1 MLGNSDPL
9 EDVVLEVLIV
19 LLKMIL
25 FFKEFFFFFFFRK
38 YGTNNSEKI
47 KWVCTRIAPES
58 IFFLFKSKNMSKE
71 DNSGRKTLISLLNS
85 PVDSI

>member
-25 FFKEFFFFFFFRK
+25 FFKEFFFFL
-38 YGTNNSEKI
+38 E
-47 KWVCTRIAPES
+47 
-58 IFFLFKSKNMSKE
+58 NME
-71 DNSGRKTLISLLNS
+71 LII
-85 PVDSI
+85 VKR

>member
-9 EDVVLEVLIV
+9 EDVILVVLIV
-19 LLKMIL
+19 LLKMRIV
-25 FFKEFFFFFFFRK
+25 FFRK

>member
-25 FFKEFFFFFFFRK
+25 FFKEFFFFFL
-38 YGTNNSEKI
+38 E
-47 KWVCTRIAPES
+47 
-58 IFFLFKSKNMSKE
+58 NME
-71 DNSGRKTLISLLNS
+71 LII
-85 PVDSI
+85 VKR

>member
-9 EDVVLEVLIV
+9 EDVVLVVLKV

-25 FFKEFFFFFFFRK
+25 FFKEFFFFFFRK

>member
-25 FFKEFFFFFFFRK
+25 FFKEFFFFFFL
-38 YGTNNSEKI
+38 E
-47 KWVCTRIAPES
+47 
-58 IFFLFKSKNMSKE
+58 NME
-71 DNSGRKTLISLLNS
+71 LII
-85 PVDSI
+85 VKR

>member
-9 EDVVLEVLIV
+9 EDVVLVVLIV

-25 FFKEFFFFFFFRK
+25 FFKEFFFFRK

>member
-9 EDVVLEVLIV
+9 EDVVLVVLIV

-25 FFKEFFFFFFFRK
+25 FFKEFFFFFRK

>member
-9 EDVVLEVLIV
+9 EDVILVVLIV

-25 FFKEFFFFFFFRK
+25 FFKEFFFFRK

>member
-9 EDVVLEVLIV
+9 EDVILVVLIV

-25 FFKEFFFFFFFRK
+25 FFKEFFFFRK

-85 PVDSI
+85 AVDSI

>member
-25 FFKEFFFFFFFRK
+25 FFKEL
-38 YGTNNSEKI
+38 
-47 KWVCTRIAPES
+47 
-58 IFFLFKSKNMSKE
+58 FFLENME
-71 DNSGRKTLISLLNS
+71 LII
-85 PVDSI
+85 VKR

>member
-25 FFKEFFFFFFFRK
+25 FFKDFFFFL
-38 YGTNNSEKI
+38 E
-47 KWVCTRIAPES
+47 
-58 IFFLFKSKNMSKE
+58 NME
-71 DNSGRKTLISLLNS
+71 LII
-85 PVDSI
+85 VKR

>member
-9 EDVVLEVLIV
+9 EDVILVVLIV

-25 FFKEFFFFFFFRK
+25 FFKEFFFRK
-38 YGTNNSEKI
+38 YGTNKSEKI

>member
-9 EDVVLEVLIV
+9 EYVVLVVLIV

-25 FFKEFFFFFFFRK
+25 FFKEFFFFFRK

-71 DNSGRKTLISLLNS
+71 DNSGRKTLLSLLNS

>member
-9 EDVVLEVLIV
+9 EDVILVVLIV
-19 LLKMIL
+19 LLKMI
-25 FFKEFFFFFFFRK
+25 FFFFRK

>member
-9 EDVVLEVLIV
+9 EDVVLVVLIV

-25 FFKEFFFFFFFRK
+25 FFKEFFFFRK

-58 IFFLFKSKNMSKE
+58 IFFLFYKSKNMSKE

>member
-9 EDVVLEVLIV
+9 EDVILVVLIV

-25 FFKEFFFFFFFRK
+25 FFKELFFFRK

>member
-9 EDVVLEVLIV
+9 EYVVLVVLIV

-25 FFKEFFFFFFFRK
+25 FFKEFFFFRK